1 MIGDSNII
9 SSSKSSLGVGDEVS
23 MVNCPLCGRG
33 EMSIMS
39 FGATGDDDIGNGG
52 VLR

>member
-1 MIGDSNII
+1 MGDSII
-9 SSSKSSLGVGDEVS
+9 SSSNSSPGVGDVTS

-39 FGATGDDDIGNGG
+39 FDATGEDDIGNGG